1 MFPKSEA
8 GSMCSQLSPHPPSS
22 LLPVPCPVWHSTGT
36 IKVGQAQWCVYV
48 YILCSLLQMGFP
60 GSGWPCG
67 MWAWGV
73 LPPQLGAESAADEGN
88 LALGGWNQGPSRWA
102 RLAQTQGHVAL
113 SGLPPNAPRS
123 AQGGGAARPPSAL
136 FLPQEGR
143 PQVKG
148 AGGGD
153 PRKQM
158 GQ

>member
-1 MFPKSEA
+1 MFPAVPPPPVQS
-8 GSMCSQLSPHPPSS
+8 PPSPMPS
-22 LLPVPCPVWHSTGT
+22 VAFYRNHKGWPSPVVC
-36 IKVGQAQWCVYV
+36 ICVYFMFAPPNGV
-48 YILCSLLQMGFP
+48 PWEGVALWNVGMGSTP
-60 GSGWPCG
+60 SS
-67 MWAWGV
+67 A
-73 LPPQLGAESAADEGN
+73 AADEGN

-143 PQVKG
+143 PQVRG